1 MYKAK
6 NFGFTLI
13 ELLIVIVVMFALV
26 VLVLADVNPIERIRK
41 SKDLSKELDALEL
54 FSAYEKYN
62 LLFQKYPWEKAP
74 EKIRVS
80 DENAGI
86 LGLIEGGVV
95 REEFEKRQNLNELF
109 VSAREDGLHVCFVPE
124 SKYLMGQ
131 AKHSKNCNGEL
142 AEVTGAKENCVC
154 VPE

>member
-1 MYKAK
+1 MYRART
-6 NFGFTLI
+6 NGFTLI
-13 ELLIVIVVMFALV
+13 ELLIVVVVMFALV

-74 EKIRVS
+74 EKIRAS

-86 LGLIEGGVV
+86 SGLIEGGVV
-95 REEFEKRQNLNELF
+95 RAEFEKRQNLNELF
-109 VSAREDGLHVCFVPE
+109 VSARENGLYVCFVPE
-124 SKYLMGQ
+124 SKYLMDR
-131 AKHSKNCNGEL
+131 AKYSKNCNGEL
-142 AEVTGAKENCVC
+142 AENTGAKESCVC
-154 VPE
+154 VSE